1 MHSKN
6 FSHLYHVVCIH
17 EVRTKMRVRKC
28 ESITFANAIN
38 YNINLTPCQNNV
50 EKFEMEYAY
59 AKSAPFGKDLQN
71 RQPDT
76 QVKRT
81 IRIFIKNRTK

>member
-1 MHSKN
+1 MSFAFMK
-6 FSHLYHVVCIH
+6 L
-17 EVRTKMRVRKC
+17 ELKC
-28 ESITFANAIN
+28 VSENVKALLLQMQLI
-38 YNINLTPCQNNV
+38 INLTPCQNNV